1 MEEKDL
7 GLLADSWLKMSQERA
22 QVAKKPK
29 WPLLPGYSNR
39 TRGHGLKF
47 HRGRFR
53 LDIRI
58 HPYGDQGKDE
68 IVGFLFYTPSSLPW
82 KKSKLWEPAQ
92 GQSRQPDLKLTTQHG
107 MEIQFSNPMLYL
119 HGKDGG

>member
-53 LDIRI
+53 LDIRK
-58 HPYGDQGKDE
+58 HFFSERAVMHWHGLSRE
-68 IVGFLFYTPSSLPW
+68 MVESPSLEVL
-82 KKSKLWEPAQ
+82 KSCADVVLRNMA
-92 GQSRQPDLKLTTQHG
+92 
-107 MEIQFSNPMLYL
+107 
-119 HGKDGG
+119 